1 MSGVD
6 VKIIIPAKPDHLF
19 VHSCSLSYIGELLES
34 GVRCFEYRKGFIHSK
49 VMTMDGI
56 VTSVGTANMDIRSY
70 KLNFEVN
77 AFIYNGD
84 VTAEFD
90 KQFNI
95 DIDDC
100 TEITLEIY
108 KNRGIYREFK
118 SLLQDLF
125 RLCYNQKRGCEKT
138 PLRKRGLFCSFMNK
152 KSSFCV

>member
-1 MSGVD
+1 
-6 VKIIIPAKPDHLF
+6 
-19 VHSCSLSYIGELLES
+19 
-34 GVRCFEYRKGFIHSK
+34 
-49 VMTMDGI
+49 MTMDGI

-108 KNRGIYREFK
+108 KNRGILQRIQESFARLI
-118 SLLQDLF
+118 SPLL
-125 RLCYNQKRGCEKT
+125 
-138 PLRKRGLFCSFMNK
+138 
-152 KSSFCV
+152 